1 MQRGRNLEEKNTE
14 GKKPRNNG
22 EVMATFVK
30 NGRQNGK
37 GKEGSKNL
45 TLEEKKKM
53 KYSFHDD
60 DVEGIFNELMKEKAI
75 QLPEPKRPSE
85 VDKINDPKYCCYHRI
100 INHPL
105 SKCYILKNIIR
116 KMINDGEIEVIVPL
130 KYQLLHQI
138 AFLFLRRNRS
148 PLCLAH

>member
-30 NGRQNGK
+30 NGRQIGK
-37 GKEGSKNL
+37 GKEGLKNL

-75 QLPEPKRPSE
+75 QLLEPKRPSE
-85 VDKINDPKYCCYHRI
+85 VDKIVRTISQGFRI
-100 INHPL
+100 HLVHP
-105 SKCYILKNIIR
+105 ITTRVNPH
-116 KMINDGEIEVIVPL
+116 V
-130 KYQLLHQI
+130 
-138 AFLFLRRNRS
+138 RRFTKGFSCPICEFKEESFNR
-148 PLCLAH
+148 